1 MQDAGRMREL
11 FEESLPLFNALG
23 DPIRQQLIMLMME
36 GERKSVAE
44 SAATMELPRPTVSHH
59 LKVLKDAHILGEQK
73 VGTKIYYCP
82 QMGEYFRPVKE
93 LVDMVAVIES
103 KKERI
108 AHTSAVRDE
117 TWVPEWGVYDNM
129 SNEDTQRFARNVPY
143 EQAVNEGGIWGDF
156 CIN

>member
-1 MQDAGRMREL
+1 MHDAKRIREL
-11 FEESLPLFNALG
+11 FQESLPLFNALG

-44 SAATMELPRPTVSHH
+44 LAASTDLSRPTVSHH
-59 LKVLKDAHILGEQK
+59 LKVLKEAHILSTQK

-82 QMGEYFRPVKE
+82 QMGEYFRPIKE
-93 LVDMVAVIES
+93 LVDMVAVIDS

-117 TWVPEWGVYDNM
+117 T
-129 SNEDTQRFARNVPY
+129 
-143 EQAVNEGGIWGDF
+143 
-156 CIN
+156 